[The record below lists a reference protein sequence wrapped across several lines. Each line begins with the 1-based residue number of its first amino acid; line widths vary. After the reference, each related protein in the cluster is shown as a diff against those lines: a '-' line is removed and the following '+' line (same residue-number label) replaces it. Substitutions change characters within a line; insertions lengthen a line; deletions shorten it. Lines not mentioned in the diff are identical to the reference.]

1 MNPPNKSPI
10 PTKLVPVS
18 EVARQLGYRD
28 ARNFR
33 RAVAPRIGLTII
45 RVGLRWFSTEE
56 ELNRVM
62 RSLTHSQEVHA

>member
-1 MNPPNKSPI
+1 
-10 PTKLVPVS
+10 
-18 EVARQLGYRD
+18 
-28 ARNFR
+28 
-33 RAVAPRIGLTII
+33 VAPRIGLTII

>member
-1 MNPPNKSPI
+1 MNPPNESPV
-10 PTKLVPVS
+10 PMKLVPVS

-28 ARNFR
+28 PRNFR

-56 ELNRVM
+56 DLNRVM
-62 RSLTHSQEVHA
+62 RSLTPEVHA

>member
-1 MNPPNKSPI
+1 MNPPNESPI

-28 ARNFR
+28 ARDFR

-56 ELNRVM
+56 DLNRVM